1 MIASLYFLFL
11 MSVSHPLTSGLLVYY
26 SMASMLFILLEMMLI
41 FSCFLS
47 IVNARAI
54 NVGIFTRFQYI
65 GLTFQVNIC
74 LPVGPR

>member
-1 MIASLYFLFL
+1 
-11 MSVSHPLTSGLLVYY
+11 
-26 SMASMLFILLEMMLI
+26 MASNLFILLEMMLI

-47 IVNARAI
+47 IVNAQAI